1 MKPVVV
7 LIGRPN
13 VGKSTL
19 FNRLTRSRAALVA
32 DEPGLTRDRQYGDG
46 RVGDRPYLV
55 VDTGGV
61 TTGLGPAGR
70 ADVFTAVLT
79 AQTRQALAEADAV
92 VLLVDGREGLTP
104 LDRQIAD
111 DLRRMGKPMA
121 VAVNKTEGV
130 DPATAV
136 AEFHALGLGE
146 PTAISSARG
155 DGAQLLME
163 RVLAPLPV
171 VIPEEAPAGLPR
183 IAVIGRP
190 NAGKSTLV
198 NALLGEER
206 VVVSDQPGTTRDSIH
221 VPLERGGK
229 SYILIDTA
237 GVRRGGRVAST
248 LEKYSV
254 IKTLQAIDEAD
265 VAILVLD
272 VLAGVA
278 EQDAA
283 LAGYVAKCGRGI
295 IVAGNKWD
303 AIDAAQRRMVKHELQ
318 RKLPFLE
325 YAPIHYISALHGS
338 GVGAL
343 FGSVDAV
350 HAATNKTIATSKLN
364 QALRAAVA
372 ATPPPVVRGR
382 RIRLKFAHQAGKRPP
397 LILVHGTQV
406 GRVPESY
413 RRYLAGVFR
422 KAFGLVGTPVR
433 VEFRQ
438 GKNPYAP
445 GAGRRAAQAQ

>member
-155 DGAQLLME
+155 DGVQLLME

-237 GVRRGGRVAST
+237 GVRRRGRVAST

-364 QALRAAVA
+364 QVLRAAVA
-372 ATPPPVVRGR
+372 ATTPPVVRGR